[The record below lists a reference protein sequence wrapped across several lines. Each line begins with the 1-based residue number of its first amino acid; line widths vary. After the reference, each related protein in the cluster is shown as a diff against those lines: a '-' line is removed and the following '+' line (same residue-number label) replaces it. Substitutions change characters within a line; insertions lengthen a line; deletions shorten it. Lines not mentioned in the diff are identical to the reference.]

1 MTTARCTTSS
11 GVPHSHSQISVFE
24 LACTQRQGSGF
35 WCRKRSVKGVPSNT
49 EAVVPFFSRIASYSV
64 LLVACV
70 FVVAFPSAA
79 TTNELFDKT
88 YPLSSGGNFQLDNIN
103 GSVQV
108 EGWDRDEVE
117 VSAVKTTQNDAGD
130 LDQVRID
137 VESVPGHV
145 AVHTLYPSSTGNG
158 VTVEYHVH
166 VPFRVLLAAVKT
178 VNGSVLVHGVQG
190 GGDLR
195 SVNGDVQVTDSAGRF
210 NAKTTNGNLTL
221 QLRNVTNGAPMDIET
236 VNGSVVL
243 TLPSNTRANLKVQNM
258 NGDFSS
264 ELPVSSAT
272 APSNV
277 GAFRA
282 KLGTGGGEISL
293 RTINGAIHL
302 VRERPGA

>member
-1 MTTARCTTSS
+1 MTTKRCTTLAKVLNCDSERLPKAGPRNLLSVATTSRFFTASS
-11 GVPHSHSQISVFE
+11 IALFAALFVIA
-24 LACTQRQGSGF
+24 L
-35 WCRKRSVKGVPSNT
+35 PS
-49 EAVVPFFSRIASYSV
+49 F
-64 LLVACV
+64 
-70 FVVAFPSAA
+70 A

-117 VSAVKTTQNDAGD
+117 VSAVKTDQNDSGD
-130 LDQVRID
+130 LDQVQID
-137 VESVPGHV
+137 VESMPGQV
-145 AVHTLYPSSTGNG
+145 AVHTLYPSSTGNA

-221 QLRNVTNGAPMDIET
+221 QLRNVTSGAPMDIET

-243 TLPSNTRANLKVQNM
+243 TLPSNTRANLNIQNM

-264 ELPVSSAT
+264 ELPVSAAT
-272 APSNV
+272 APSNL
-277 GAFRA
+277 GAFRG

-302 VRERPGA
+302 ARERPGA

>member
-1 MTTARCTTSS
+1 LLAAAALAIAL
-11 GVPHSHSQISVFE
+11 PSH
-24 LACTQRQGSGF
+24 
-35 WCRKRSVKGVPSNT
+35 
-49 EAVVPFFSRIASYSV
+49 
-64 LLVACV
+64 
-70 FVVAFPSAA
+70 A
-79 TTNELFDKT
+79 TTDQLFDKI
-88 YPLSSGGNFQLDNIN
+88 YPLSAGGNFQLDNIN

-117 VSAVKTTQNDAGD
+117 VSAVKTAQNDPGD
-130 LDQVRID
+130 LDQVQID
-137 VESVPGHV
+137 VESVPGQV
-145 AVHTLYPSSTGNG
+145 AVHTKYPSSTETG

-166 VPFRVLLAAVKT
+166 VPTRVLLAAVKT
-178 VNGSVLVHGVQG
+178 VNGSVLVHGMKG

-195 SVNGDVQVTDSAGRF
+195 SVNGDVEVTDSAGRF

-221 QLRNVTNGAPMDIET
+221 QLRNIASGAPMDIET

-243 TLPSNTRANLKVQNM
+243 TLPSDTRANLRVQNM

-264 ELPVSSAT
+264 ELPVIAAT
-272 APSNV
+272 APTTV

>member
-1 MTTARCTTSS
+1 MTTKRCTTAIRARACHSEGLQQAGPRNLHRNFKMKS
-11 GVPHSHSQISVFE
+11 CAAYGVAL
-24 LACTQRQGSGF
+24 LAAALILAL
-35 WCRKRSVKGVPSNT
+35 PS
-49 EAVVPFFSRIASYSV
+49 F
-64 LLVACV
+64 
-70 FVVAFPSAA
+70 A
-79 TTNELFDKT
+79 TTEQLFDKT
-88 YPLSSGGNFQLDNIN
+88 YPLSADGNFQLDNIN

-117 VSAVKTTQNDAGD
+117 VSAVKTAADDSGD
-130 LDQVRID
+130 LDRVQID
-137 VESVPGHV
+137 VESNPGQV

-210 NAKTTNGNLTL
+210 NAKTTNGDLSL
-221 QLRNVTNGAPMDIET
+221 QLRNVANGAPMDIET

-264 ELPVSSAT
+264 ELPVSAAT
-272 APSNV
+272 TPSNL

-282 KLGTGGGEISL
+282 KLGTGGGEISV

>member
-1 MTTARCTTSS
+1 MTTTRCKTDRK
-11 GVPHSHSQISVFE
+11 V
-24 LACTQRQGSGF
+24 GS
-35 WCRKRSVKGVPSNT
+35 
-49 EAVVPFFSRIASYSV
+49 
-64 LLVACV
+64 
-70 FVVAFPSAA
+70 SAA
-79 TTNELFDKT
+79 YGMGLLALSLLFALPSFATTEQLFDKT
-88 YPLSSGGNFQLDNIN
+88 YPLSAGGNFQLDNIN

-108 EGWDRDEVE
+108 EGWDRNEVE
-117 VSAVKTTQNDAGD
+117 VSAVKSAADDPGD
-130 LDQVRID
+130 LDRVQID
-137 VESVPGHV
+137 VESNPGQI

-210 NAKTTNGNLTL
+210 NAKTTNGNLSL
-221 QLRNVTNGAPMDIET
+221 QLRNVANGAPMDIET

-243 TLPSNTRANLKVQNM
+243 TLPSNTRANLKVQPM

-264 ELPVSSAT
+264 ELPVSAAT
-272 APSNV
+272 TPSSL